1 MFGFDLMV
9 LVRNV
14 FRGGHT
20 KRDTQRRVAN
30 TRLLLAREAAVLF
43 KCTHTHS
50 GQWLSKEVLF
60 KCIPIIIV
68 VYYTGQAP
76 TIWHL

>member
-43 KCTHTHS
+43 KC
-50 GQWLSKEVLF
+50 
-60 KCIPIIIV
+60 IPTIIV

>member
-43 KCTHTHS
+43 KCIPTIIVVYVHWANPYNMAPLDHTHTHS
-50 GQWLSKEVLF
+50 GQWLSS
-60 KCIPIIIV
+60 
-68 VYYTGQAP
+68 T
-76 TIWHL
+76 